1 MGNSDSEV
9 ISFDSA
15 LEEAL
20 TCLSEFNTSCAL
32 KSEICVVYWQ
42 VITFH

>member
-1 MGNSDSEV
+1 MANPGCEV

-20 TCLSEFNTSCAL
+20 NCLSEFDMSRAL
-32 KSEICVVYWQ
+32 NSK
-42 VITFH
+42 